1 MVAIGWKRD
10 SGKQAEFGEQLY
22 LLVFA
27 TFFTLAKRM
36 TEMRSEFF
44 GRNRGFFILNIPL
57 VFKP

>member
-27 TFFTLAKRM
+27 AFFTLAKRM

-44 GRNRGFFILNIPL
+44 GRN
-57 VFKP
+57 